1 MPITVA
7 LGPARRV
14 GFPPGHAASFGAV
27 PAAWCWV
34 HRSVP
39 RSSSRAA
46 SFPRHPPRNP
56 PARRCSSSCCPEPA
70 PWRPRASSWGCCHG
84 GGVTPGTPPCAPS
97 HPSHCWGGAAGAGGA
112 SRGALRPTTA
122 PPLPAI
128 PTRVLLHLLE
138 LGFRADFWLNPEA
151 GRFGKGAGHQQ
162 RETQRDNTGVGT
174 AEPTAGCCSSPLY
187 TKLPFF
193 PSFAAISAFFF
204 FFALCRGGTTIST
217 TLVPLALKRPHQQ
230 EPDSVPSLGTLG
242 GDMSGRTGLHA
253 AGQARFPREPR
264 TVHSRRRNFPFLAFS
279 PPFSSCCSR
288 ASPERGQR
296 SPAARRAVST
306 TEPKGRRGQEGGF
319 GSDLAPAA
327 QSGPVGNGSG
337 GSLHGS
343 GRFPSRGCDLVPA
356 GSWYPAADA
365 SAEPSMHVPRVPA
378 GCEHPWVPPGR
389 QPGHPRRCQER
400 GAGSPRPLPS
410 SSTFQRSPSSSQ
422 GSFLSSRFVFYRHP
436 IPASK
441 PRLETS

>member
-1 MPITVA
+1 MRTWPHPPPPSSRFRGVRRGAERRAHRGKGFVVAVPITVA
-7 LGPARRV
+7 PGPARRV

-46 SFPRHPPRNP
+46 SFPRHPPPKP
-56 PARRCSSSCCPEPA
+56 PRVPLFLILL
-70 PWRPRASSWGCCHG
+70 PRACAVAAESELLGMLPQ

-112 SRGALRPTTA
+112 SRGALRPTAA
-122 PPLPAI
+122 PPSPAI
-128 PTRVLLHLLE
+128 HTLVLLHLLE

-151 GRFGKGAGHQQ
+151 GRFGKGARHQQ
-162 RETQRDNTGVGT
+162 CETQRDNTGEGS
-174 AEPTAGCCSSPLY
+174 AEPTAGCCSSPIY

-193 PSFAAISAFFF
+193 PPFAAISAF

-217 TLVPLALKRPHQQ
+217 ALVPLALKRPHQH
-230 EPDSVPSLGTLG
+230 EPDPVPSLGTLW
-242 GDMSGRTGLHA
+242 GDVSGRTGLHA

-264 TVHSRRRNFPFLAFS
+264 AAHCRRRNFPFLAFS

-296 SPAARRAVST
+296 SPAARRSVSR

-327 QSGPVGNGSG
+327 QSGPMGNGSG

-343 GRFPSRGCDLVPA
+343 GHFPSRGCDLVPA
-356 GSWYPAADA
+356 RLLVPGCGCFCRALDA
-365 SAEPSMHVPRVPA
+365 RPS
-378 GCEHPWVPPGR
+378 C
-389 QPGHPRRCQER
+389 PRR
-400 GAGSPRPLPS
+400 L
-410 SSTFQRSPSSSQ
+410 
-422 GSFLSSRFVFYRHP
+422 
-436 IPASK
+436 
-441 PRLETS
+441 